1 LRDQRLS
8 FDSGGSVAGREEK
21 TTMKRNVILGI
32 VLLALTAVSAHA
44 AQPFGQFGGIVGGGN
59 SGTGLMALH
68 GWALDDNGIEAV
80 DLYVDG
86 LPAGRTNYG
95 RARPGVTKKHPNY
108 PDSALPG
115 FAFQLDTTRY
125 LNGLHRVEAR
135 VRSKAGEI
143 VTLNARVLEF
153 INNPATLLP
162 FGRIEFPPHQA
173 ELRGNCTLS
182 DAARRYSVITGYAM
196 DLGMTDEDTGVGYVE
211 LLIDG
216 AIYSNSQMDCRYSA
230 IEGGLSD
237 CYGLR
242 RTDLEPIF
250 PFIKDAPHSGF
261 RFVLDVGFLMSFFG
275 YAPGSHKLTIRA
287 GDHADQTAN
296 IDDIFVTFM
305 CDEDILN
312 EEAFGDIYGPRNG
325 LTYAGTIVTQ
335 GWALDWEGVGHVLV
349 LVDGE
354 IKGEATFGLSRP
366 GVSALFPGFPDSAG
380 PGWSFLLD
388 TTKLADGKHELE
400 ILVRDDVGG
409 ETYLGKRSFT
419 TYNP

>member
-1 LRDQRLS
+1 
-8 FDSGGSVAGREEK
+8 
-21 TTMKRNVILGI
+21 MKRNVILGI
-32 VLLALTAVSAHA
+32 VLLALTAVSAQA

-68 GWALDDNGIEAV
+68 GWALDDNGIDAV
-80 DLYVDG
+80 DFYVDG
-86 LPAGRTNYG
+86 LPAARANYG
-95 RARPGVTKKHPNY
+95 RARPGVTKKYPNY

-125 LNGLHRVEAR
+125 LNGLHKVEAR

-143 VTLNARVLEF
+143 VTLNPRMLEF

-162 FGRIEFPPHQA
+162 FGRIEFPQHQA
-173 ELRGNCTLS
+173 DLRGDCSFTNP
-182 DAARRYSVITGYAM
+182 ARRYSVVTGYAM
-196 DLGMTDEDTGVGYVE
+196 DLGLTDEDTGVGYVE

-216 AIYSNSQMDCRYSA
+216 AFYRNSQVDCIFFPPA
-230 IEGGLSD
+230 GGLSN

-250 PFIKDAPHSGF
+250 PYVRDAPHSGF
-261 RFVLDVGFLMSFFG
+261 RFVLDVGKLIYDG
-275 YAPGSHKLTIRA
+275 DYTRGSHKLTIRA
-287 GDHADQTAN
+287 GDHADQVVN
-296 IDDIFVTFM
+296 IDEIFVNFT
-305 CDEDILN
+305 CDEDIDN
-312 EEAFGDIYGPRNG
+312 EDAFGDIYGPKNG
-325 LTYAGTIVTQ
+325 LTYAGTITAQ
-335 GWALDWEGVGHVLV
+335 GWALDWEGVNEVV
-349 LVDGE
+349 VVVDGE

-366 GVSALFPGFPDSAG
+366 GVSSLFPGFPDSAA

-388 TTKLADGKHELE
+388 TTKLADGKHDLE

-409 ETYLGKRSFT
+409 ETYIGKRTFT